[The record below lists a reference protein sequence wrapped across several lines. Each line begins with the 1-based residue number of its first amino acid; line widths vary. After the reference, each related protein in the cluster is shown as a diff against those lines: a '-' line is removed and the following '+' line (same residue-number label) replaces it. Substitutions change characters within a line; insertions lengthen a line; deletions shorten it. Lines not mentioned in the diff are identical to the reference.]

1 MSKAIRWQVPFASIS
16 GTKYRVDI
24 YDEQDGTWSG
34 ITQLLAG
41 DTPFVT
47 DEDSSEDFFAPIR
60 TQTGTLQVC
69 TALPNGGR
77 ISLDELLPANNIAR
91 PIRLINLDNSN
102 AIEWQGFLSCEAY
115 SQNYTTI
122 PENLSLSVISVLE
135 AMDSVEAKW
144 SESMSFQR
152 ILSHCIYAMKAIET
166 ESGMSLFGNIYIDG
180 HCNIA
185 MIAKYFFNNVY
196 WDANEQVSGD
206 NIVVEAHSISCKN
219 ILERAAEFFGCC
231 WRENGRDIYF
241 EAVGLTTYYA
251 YDTFSNIY
259 NSLIAGTSTLNM
271 QNINAYP
278 ADLASREW
286 METGHKRT
294 IMQGVRRVNV
304 TSKLKDFSC
313 DISLRE
319 SPVNSLEENP
329 SARQANW
336 CEVYCNTNENFYN
349 LAEHKHRRGSVTVSL
364 NQSYV
369 SGKLATINLGYNVSA
384 INYENTWFWDNDLY
398 LDNYTGLFLTTSG
411 PQMLVDTAYHYLT
424 SFMGYMRTEDEQE
437 NWSLESGLVICG
449 FPDSYRYG
457 SGQYLGISWPSFTKN
472 DYIYKISNPLQ
483 FVASKG
489 KFQFKL
495 QFKAFITNLKT
506 QQVWRYKQSGN
517 ERGVDI
523 AIKWGNKWLKKTFV
537 NLQITYEWVD
547 QFTIIS
553 AKEHSKNTTYG
564 MDGVFTADIPI
575 NSLNNGIVS
584 IYVFPKIYGDLE
596 VDGQQNAHGLFITAL
611 DLSYQP
617 PEEELVNDRSENIYA
632 TEIINAFRD
641 EVSIDL
647 NMASDVNNTKLATM
661 LWESD
666 GVTPV
671 QKLTLDGVQVRP
683 EMNLLD
689 RLATY
694 YGSVR
699 QRLELIVKHP
709 VVNNQQAALPL
720 LKLNGISPD
729 TRKYLPLAESR
740 DWRTDECTLTCF
752 ETPTE

>member
-1 MSKAIRWQVPFASIS
+1 MAKAIKWQIPFASLS
-16 GTKYRVDI
+16 GTLYRIDI
-24 YDEQDGTWSG
+24 YAEGYSG
-34 ITQLLAG
+34 DPIQLTAG
-41 DTPFVT
+41 ESPFVT
-47 DEDSSEDFFAPIR
+47 EEDSSEDFFAPIR
-60 TQTGTLQVC
+60 TQTGSIQVC
-69 TALPNGGR
+69 TRKPDGTMLT
-77 ISLDELLPANNIAR
+77 LDDILPANNIDH
-91 PIRLINLDNSN
+91 PVRLINLSNSN

-115 SQNYTTI
+115 SQNYTAI
-122 PENLSLSVISVLE
+122 PENLTLSVISVLE
-135 AMDSVEAKW
+135 AMDSVEVKW

-166 ESGMSLFGNIYIDG
+166 ESGMSLFGKIYIDG

-206 NIVVEAHSISCKN
+206 NIVVEAHSISCKK
-219 ILERAAEFFGCC
+219 ILERVAEFFGCC

-259 NSLIAGTSTLNM
+259 NSLIADTSTLNM
-271 QNINAYP
+271 QNINASP
-278 ADLASREW
+278 ANLASSEW
-286 METGHKRT
+286 MGTDHKRT
-294 IMQGVRRVNV
+294 IMQGVRRVKV

-384 INYENTWFWDNDLY
+384 INYENTWFWENDLY

-411 PQMLVDTAYHYLT
+411 SQSLVGTAYHYLT

-449 FPDSYRYG
+449 FPESYRYG
-457 SGQYLGISWPSFTKN
+457 SGQYLGISWPSFTEN

-523 AIKWGNKWLKKTFV
+523 AIKWGNKWLKRTLV
-537 NLQITYEWVD
+537 NLRITYEWVD

-584 IYVFPKIYGDLE
+584 VYVFPKIYGDLE
-596 VDGQQNAHGLFITAL
+596 VNGQQNAHGLFITTL

-632 TEIINAFRD
+632 AEIINAFRD

-647 NMASDVNNTKLATM
+647 NIASNVNNTKLATM

-699 QRLELIVKHP
+699 QRLGLIVKHP
-709 VVNNQQAALPL
+709 VVNSQPQRN
-720 LKLNGISPD
+720 K
-729 TRKYLPLAESR
+729 
-740 DWRTDECTLTCF
+740 
-752 ETPTE
+752 

>member
-16 GTKYRVDI
+16 GIKYRVDI
-24 YDEQDGTWSG
+24 YDEGYTGTPV
-34 ITQLLAG
+34 QLRAG

-47 DEDSSEDFFAPIR
+47 EEDSSEDFFAPIR
-60 TQTGTLQVC
+60 TQSGTLQVC
-69 TALPNGGR
+69 TALPDGGR

-115 SQNYTTI
+115 DQDYTSI
-122 PENLSLSVISVLE
+122 PQIIQLPVISVLE
-135 AMDSVEAKW
+135 AMASVEVQLD
-144 SESMSFQR
+144 ESKAFLR
-152 ILSHCIYAMKAIET
+152 ILGHVCNAMKAIET
-166 ESGMSLFGNIYIDG
+166 ESGMSSMWGSMYLSQY
-180 HCNIA
+180 CRSE
-185 MIAKYFFNNVY
+185 MLAKYFYNNVY
-196 WDANEQVSGD
+196 FSTEEQISGD
-206 NIVVEAHSISCKN
+206 NIVVEVHSISCKD
-219 ILERAAEFFGCC
+219 ILSQVAQFFGGC
-231 WRENGRDIYF
+231 WREKGKDLYF
-241 EAVGLTTYYA
+241 EVIGKTNDFDYQTFANVYDESVNGHTKFWQSVNVTTDA
-251 YDTFSNIY
+251 QISQ
-259 NSLIAGTSTLNM
+259 LAWAGT
-271 QNINAYP
+271 
-278 ADLASREW
+278 D
-286 METGHKRT
+286 HKRT
-294 IMQGVRRVNV
+294 VSQGAKRINV

-384 INYENTWFWDNDLY
+384 INYENTWFWNNDLY

-411 PQMLVDTAYHYLT
+411 SQSLVGTAYHYLT

-449 FPDSYRYG
+449 FPESYRYG
-457 SGQYLGISWPSFTKN
+457 SGQYLGISWPSFTEN
-472 DYIYKISNPLQ
+472 DYIYKISNPLP
-483 FVASKG
+483 FSASKG

-523 AIKWGNKWLKKTFV
+523 AIKWGNKWLKKEYSV
-537 NLQITYEWVD
+537 QQLKYIYEWVD

-584 IYVFPKIYGDLE
+584 VYVFPKIYGDLE
-596 VDGQQNAHGLFITAL
+596 VDGQQNAHGLFITTL

-671 QKLTLDGVQVRP
+671 QKLTLEGVQVRP

-699 QRLELIVKHP
+699 QRLDLIAKHP

-720 LKLNGISPD
+720 LKLNGIND
-729 TRKYLPLAESR
+729 GKKYLPLSESR
-740 DWRTDECTLTCF
+740 DWREETCTLTCF
-752 ETPTE
+752 ETPT